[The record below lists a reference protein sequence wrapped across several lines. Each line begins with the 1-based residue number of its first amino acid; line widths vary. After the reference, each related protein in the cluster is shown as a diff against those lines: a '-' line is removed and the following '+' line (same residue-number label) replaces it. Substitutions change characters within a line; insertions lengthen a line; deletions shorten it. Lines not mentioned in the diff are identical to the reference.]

1 MWSVCRLSQW
11 WLVFILLGVDAAV
24 GDGCM
29 IWEKFKPSE
38 MSRLLLENVISM
50 YMFLRDGTLCSS
62 YDYVIPFRRMPVR
75 FLWVANFFDSR
86 FMKLVFR
93 SSEDIK
99 F

>member
-1 MWSVCRLSQW
+1 MVVGIYS
-11 WLVFILLGVDAAV
+11 IGVDAAV
-24 GDGCM
+24 GDGCV
-29 IWEKFKPSE
+29 IWEKFKQSE

-62 YDYVIPFRRMPVR
+62 YDYVIPFRRIPVR
-75 FLWVANFFDSR
+75 FLRVANFFDSH

-93 SSEDIK
+93 SSEDMK